1 MRRRVNFLQLA
12 VFALIVFLYLPLT
25 VVVLFAFNSGSTLS
39 LPISGLSFRW
49 FRLVFGDP
57 AFSAAFRT
65 SSEAAVTVAL
75 IAVIVGTASAL
86 VFTRRRGRLIVG
98 FQSLALLPAM
108 LPPLFIAIA
117 LFITMDFLKVQPGFG
132 PIIVGQLIIV
142 TPFVSVITYAR
153 LQRFELELEEAAR
166 DLGASRLET
175 MRRITL
181 RIIFPALIG
190 AFLLAMAFSFDEVL
204 ITNFTSGIDTTLPI
218 YVFSKMHRSVDPSIN
233 AVATLLMA
241 VPWVAFALA
250 FPLFGRPLRR
260 PGEGRRRSAE

>member
-1 MRRRVNFLQLA
+1 
-12 VFALIVFLYLPLT
+12 
-25 VVVLFAFNSGSTLS
+25 
-39 LPISGLSFRW
+39 
-49 FRLVFGDP
+49 
-57 AFSAAFRT
+57 
-65 SSEAAVTVAL
+65 
-75 IAVIVGTASAL
+75 
-86 VFTRRRGRLIVG
+86 
-98 FQSLALLPAM
+98 
-108 LPPLFIAIA
+108 
-117 LFITMDFLKVQPGFG
+117 
-132 PIIVGQLIIV
+132 
-142 TPFVSVITYAR
+142 
-153 LQRFELELEEAAR
+153 
-166 DLGASRLET
+166 